1 MEELKNDELLFD
13 DRELDELSNKITEI
27 STEEKQDLEEKVEK
41 YFEEN
46 KIQYEE

>member
-1 MEELKNDELLFD
+1 MEELKNGELLFD

-27 STEEKQDLEEKVEK
+27 SPEEKQDLEEKVEK